1 MNLYVAQQ
9 SDHETVLKLIRQYY
23 QYDEIIFDAQEIKS
37 GLRLLLENPDF
48 GIVWLFKFEEK
59 IVGYSIVTFG
69 FDLEFGGSQATLT
82 DLFIEAGYRGKG
94 FGTSALK
101 MIEVNCRKL
110 GFQAIE
116 LQVKRENAQAQKLYA
131 KAGFQEFDRIT
142 MTKRI

>member
-1 MNLYVAQQ
+1 MNLYVAQL
-9 SDHETVLKLIRQYY
+9 SDQETVFKLIRQYY
-23 QYDEIIFDAQEIKS
+23 QYDDITFDAQEIKS

-48 GIVWLFKFEEK
+48 GIAWLLKLDEKF
-59 IVGYSIVTFG
+59 VGYSIVTFG

-94 FGTSALK
+94 LGTSALK
-101 MIEVNCRKL
+101 MIEANCRKL

-116 LQVKRENAQAQKLYA
+116 LQVKRENTQAQKLYG

-142 MTKRI
+142 MCKRI